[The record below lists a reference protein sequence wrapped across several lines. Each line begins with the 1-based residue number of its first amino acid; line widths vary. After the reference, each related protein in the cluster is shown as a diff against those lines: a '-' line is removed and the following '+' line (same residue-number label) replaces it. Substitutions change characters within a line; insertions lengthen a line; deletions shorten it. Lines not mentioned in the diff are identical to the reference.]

1 MMHGLHPL
9 PETRPAD
16 LGLCPLRLQRLL
28 DALQSDIDRARLP
41 GAVVLVARHGQVA
54 LFEHLGQRAPLRGE
68 PMTRDTLFRI
78 YSMTKPIVSAAV
90 LMLVEQ
96 GRVQLEDPLSRWLPA
111 FDRLEVL
118 PAGATERVA
127 AERAP
132 TVHDLL
138 RHTAGFTYEFLGSA
152 EVHRAYAQARI
163 GSRDRDNA
171 AFCDALATLPLLVQ
185 PGTAWEYSRATDVL
199 GRLIEVVSG
208 ESLGA
213 WLAAH
218 VFEPLGMKDTRFDV
232 PEDLLPRLAEPFP
245 KDPDGA
251 PMMLVTDYR
260 RPGVLESGGGGLVS
274 TARDYARF
282 LQFLLNRGALD
293 GVRLLGPQ
301 IVDWMTADHLSHL
314 PRASAGSAML
324 LPPGHGFG
332 LGVAVRTAPG
342 LAPTPGSVGMYYWGG
357 LAGTSFFVDP
367 ALQLQAILM
376 IQAPNQREHYRALF
390 RNMVYAAVLD

>member
-1 MMHGLHPL
+1 MP
-9 PETRPAD
+9 
-16 LGLCPLRLQRLL
+16 
-28 DALQSDIDRARLP
+28 
-41 GAVVLVARHGQVA
+41 
-54 LFEHLGQRAPLRGE
+54 
-68 PMTRDTLFRI
+68 
-78 YSMTKPIVSAAV
+78 
-90 LMLVEQ
+90 
-96 GRVQLEDPLSRWLPA
+96 
-111 FDRLEVL
+111 
-118 PAGATERVA
+118 
-127 AERAP
+127 
-132 TVHDLL
+132 
-138 RHTAGFTYEFLGSA
+138 
-152 EVHRAYAQARI
+152 
-163 GSRDRDNA
+163 
-171 AFCDALATLPLLVQ
+171 
-185 PGTAWEYSRATDVL
+185 
-199 GRLIEVVSG
+199 
-208 ESLGA
+208 
-213 WLAAH
+213 
-218 VFEPLGMKDTRFDV
+218 
-232 PEDLLPRLAEPFP
+232 
-245 KDPDGA
+245 PDGA

-301 IVDWMTADHLSHL
+301 IVDWMTADHLGHL

>member
-1 MMHGLHPL
+1 MMHGIHPL
-9 PETRPAD
+9 PQARPGD

-28 DALQSDIDRARLP
+28 DALQGDIDRSRLP
-41 GAVVLVARHGQVA
+41 GAVVLIARHGQVA
-54 LFEHLGQRAPLRGE
+54 LFEHLGLRAPLRGE
-68 PMTRDTLFRI
+68 PMTRDTVFRI

-96 GRVQLEDPLSRWLPA
+96 GRLQLEDPLPRWLPEFA
-111 FDRLEVL
+111 SLEVL
-118 PAGATERVA
+118 QPGTGERVPA
-127 AERAP
+127 QRAP

-138 RHTAGFTYEFLGSA
+138 RHTAGFTYEFLGST

-163 GSRDRDNA
+163 GSRERDNA
-171 AFCDALATLPLLVQ
+171 AFTATLATLPLLIQ

-208 ESLGA
+208 QTLGA
-213 WLAAH
+213 WLQAH

-232 PEDLLPRLAEPFP
+232 PEDWLARLAEPFP

-251 PMMLVTDYR
+251 PMMIVTDYR
-260 RPGVLESGGGGLVS
+260 RPGRHESGGGGLVS

-282 LQFLLNRGALD
+282 VQFLLNRGTLD
-293 GVRLLGPQ
+293 NVRLLGPH
-301 IVDWMTADHLSHL
+301 IVDWMTADHLGDL
-314 PRASAGSAML
+314 PRASAGSAAL

-332 LGVAVRTAPG
+332 LGVAVRTAAG

-357 LAGTSFFVDP
+357 LAGTSFFADP
-367 ALQLQAILM
+367 ALGLQAILM
-376 IQAPNQREHYRALF
+376 IQAPNQREYYRALF

>member
-1 MMHGLHPL
+1 MKHGPHPL
-9 PETRPAD
+9 PETRPAEV
-16 LGLCPLRLQRLL
+16 GLCPLRLQRLL

-41 GAVVLVARHGQVA
+41 GAVVLVARHAQVA
-54 LFEHLGQRAPLRGE
+54 LFEHLGRRAPLRAE

-118 PAGATERVA
+118 SAGATSRVA

-163 GSRDRDNA
+163 GSRERDNA
-171 AFCDALATLPLLVQ
+171 AFCDTLATLPLLVQ

-208 ESLGA
+208 QTLGN
-213 WLAAH
+213 WLTEH
-218 VFEPLGMKDTRFDV
+218 VFEPLGMKDTRFYV
-232 PEDLLPRLAEPFP
+232 PEELLPRLAEPFP

-301 IVDWMTADHLSHL
+301 IVDWMTADHLGHL

-332 LGVAVRTAPG
+332 LGVAVRTAAG
-342 LAPTPGSVGMYYWGG
+342 LTPTPGSVGMYYWGG

-390 RNMVYAAVLD
+390 RNMVYAAVLE